1 MTETEQNAAA
11 ISLPTAVP
19 HRAHRSRIPLV
30 WVVPAL
36 AACIGAWLAIHAFL
50 QHGPLIEIT
59 FLDAE
64 GIEAGK
70 TKLRY
75 ESVDIGDVKEIKL
88 APDGRTVEV
97 IIESAHFATPFLVSG
112 SRFWI
117 VRPRL
122 GTTGISGL
130 GTLLSGPYIA
140 MDSGKSKTPAR
151 HFVGLEQPP
160 VVAESAMGRRFVLE
174 TKDLGSLSISSPAYF
189 HHIQVGRI
197 SSIVLDPDGHGVTLN
212 LFIDSPYDRFV
223 TKDTR
228 FWHAS
233 GVDVDL
239 DSSGVHVQSQSLT
252 TILAGGVAFE
262 APAGSLESMPSAEDS
277 RFSLA
282 INRAVAMKPP
292 KGITESYVLYFGESL
307 RGLAPG
313 AVVDFRGVEI
323 GEVVAINVQYEREH
337 EKFQFPVLIN
347 IYPERLQSRLYKGG
361 DRPVTQS
368 HPFIARLIEQGFRA
382 QLRSASLLTGQLYV
396 ALDFFPRAAKV
407 HASPELIPM
416 PLPTMPGNWE
426 EVQSSII
433 SVAHKLD
440 KLPLNKIAQDLDATL
455 VSLNSFL
462 GNADH
467 IILPETK
474 STLSQA
480 RGALSEAQQALS
492 PESSLQGDLHS
503 TLSSVGRAADSIRT
517 LADYL
522 EDHPEALIRGKTKDP
537 Q

>member
-1 MTETEQNAAA
+1 MIEPSTDAA
-11 ISLPTAVP
+11 SRPLPTAEA

-36 AACIGAWLAIHAFL
+36 AACIGAWLAINAYL
-50 QHGPLIEIT
+50 DHGPPIRIT
-59 FLDAE
+59 FSDAE

-75 ESVDIGDVKEIKL
+75 ESVDIGDVKAVKL

-97 IIESAHFATPFLVSG
+97 VVETANFAAPFLVSG

-140 MDSGKSKTPAR
+140 MDPGRSKAAARNFSGLDR
-151 HFVGLEQPP
+151 PP
-160 VVAESAMGRRFVLE
+160 VVAGSAQGRGFVLE
-174 TKDLGSLSISSPAYF
+174 AKDVGSLSVSSPAYF
-189 HHIQVGRI
+189 RHIQVGRI
-197 SSIVLDPDGHGVTLN
+197 SAIALNPDGHGVTLN

-223 TKDTR
+223 TDDTR

-239 DSSGVHVQSQSLT
+239 DSNGIHVQSQSLT
-252 TILAGGVAFE
+252 TILAGGIALE
-262 APAGSLESMPSAEDS
+262 APVGSLASVPSAENAHFALD
-277 RFSLA
+277 A
-282 INRAVAMKPP
+282 NRAAAMKPP
-292 KGITESYVLYFGESL
+292 NGITESYVLYFGESL
-307 RGLAPG
+307 RGLTPG

-323 GEVVAINVQYEREH
+323 GEVVAINVQYERDS

-347 IYPERLQSRLYKGG
+347 IYPERLQSRFSKGG
-361 DRPVTQS
+361 DRPATQS

-382 QLRSASLLTGQLYV
+382 QLRSSSLLTGQLYV

-407 HASPELIPM
+407 RSSPELTPM
-416 PLPTMPGNWE
+416 PLPTIAGNLE
-426 EVQSSII
+426 QVQNSII

-440 KLPLNKIAQDLDATL
+440 QLPLNKIAQDFDATL
-455 VSLNSFL
+455 VSLNSLL
-462 GNADH
+462 GNADR
-467 IILPETK
+467 IILPEAK

-480 RGALSEAQQALS
+480 RGTLLEAQQALA
-492 PESSLQGDLHS
+492 PDSSLQGDLHS
-503 TLSSVGRAADSIRT
+503 TLTSVGRAADSIRT
-517 LADYL
+517 LVDYL
-522 EDHPEALIRGKTKDP
+522 DRHPEALIRGKVEDP
-537 Q
+537 K

>member
-1 MTETEQNAAA
+1 MTETSPNAAPTP
-11 ISLPTAVP
+11 LPSAVARP
-19 HRAHRSRIPLV
+19 AHRSRIPLV
-30 WVVPAL
+30 WLVPAL
-36 AACIGAWLAIHAFL
+36 AAGIGAWLAIHAFL
-50 QHGPLIEIT
+50 DHGPVIKIT

-75 ESVDIGDVKEIKL
+75 DSVDIGDVRAIQL
-88 APDGRTVEV
+88 ASDGRTVEV
-97 IIESAHFATPFLVSG
+97 TVETANFASPFLVSG

-140 MDSGKSKTPAR
+140 MDAGASKAPAR
-151 HFVGLEQPP
+151 SFSGLERPP
-160 VVAESAMGRRFVLE
+160 VVAGSAQGRQFVLE
-174 TKDLGSLSISSPAYF
+174 AKDLGSLSVSSPAYF
-189 HHIQVGRI
+189 HHIPVGRI
-197 SSIVLDPDGHGVTLN
+197 SAIALNPDGHGVTVN
-212 LFIDSPYDRFV
+212 VFIDSPYDRFV
-223 TKDTR
+223 TEDTR

-239 DSSGVHVQSQSLT
+239 DSSGIHVQSQSLT
-252 TILAGGVAFE
+252 TILAGGIAFE
-262 APAGSLESMPSAEDS
+262 APPDSLASVPSEENS
-277 RFSLA
+277 HFSLGL
-282 INRAVAMKPP
+282 NRATAMKPP
-292 KGITESYVLYFGESL
+292 NGITESYVLYFSESL

-323 GEVVAINVQYEREH
+323 GEVVAINVQYQRDS

-347 IYPERLQSRLYKGG
+347 IYPERLQSRFSKGG

-368 HPFIARLIEQGFRA
+368 HSFISSLIEQGFRA

-407 HASPELIPM
+407 HSLPELTPM
-416 PLPTMPGNWE
+416 PLPTIPGNLE
-426 EVQSSII
+426 QVQKSLI
-433 SVAHKLD
+433 SVAQKLD
-440 KLPLNKIAQDLDATL
+440 ELPLNKIAHDLDATL
-455 VSLNSFL
+455 VSLHGFL
-462 GNADH
+462 DHADH
-467 IILPETK
+467 EILPEAK

-480 RGALSEAQQALS
+480 RDTLLDAQHALA
-492 PESSLQGDLHS
+492 PDSSLQSDVHG
-503 TLSSVGRAADSIRT
+503 TLLSVGRAADSIRT
-517 LADYL
+517 LVDYL
-522 EDHPEALIRGKTKDP
+522 DKHPESLIRGKSAEP

>member
-1 MTETEQNAAA
+1 MTATDSTAAPTP
-11 ISLPTAVP
+11 LPTAP
-19 HRAHRSRIPLV
+19 AYRAHRSRIPLV
-30 WVVPAL
+30 WIVPAL

-50 QHGPLIEIT
+50 DHGPLIHIT

-75 ESVDIGDVKEIKL
+75 ESVDIGDVKAIKL

-97 IIESAHFATPFLVSG
+97 TIETAQFATPFLVSG

-140 MDSGKSKTPAR
+140 MDAGTSKMAAR
-151 HFVGLEQPP
+151 HFAGLERPP
-160 VVAESAMGRRFVLE
+160 VVAESAQGRGFVLE
-174 TKDLGSLSISSPAYF
+174 AKDLGSLSVSSPAYF

-197 SSIVLDPDGHGVTLN
+197 SAIALNPDGHGVTLN

-223 TKDTR
+223 TEDTR

-233 GVDVDL
+233 GVDVNF

-252 TILAGGVAFE
+252 TILAGGIAFE
-262 APAGSLESMPSAEDS
+262 APPGSVARVPSEENS

-282 INRAVAMKPP
+282 LNRAAAMKPAN
-292 KGITESYVLYFGESL
+292 GITESYVLYFGESL

-323 GEVVAINVQYEREH
+323 GEVVAINVQYERDS

-347 IYPERLQSRLYKGG
+347 IYPERLQSRLSKGG

-407 HASPELIPM
+407 RSLPELTPM
-416 PLPTMPGNWE
+416 PLPTIPGNLE
-426 EVQSSII
+426 QVQNSII

-440 KLPLNKIAQDLDATL
+440 ELPLDKIAQDLDATL

-467 IILPETK
+467 IVLPEAK

-480 RGALSEAQQALS
+480 RGTLLEAQHALT
-492 PESSLQGDLHS
+492 PESSLQSDLHS
-503 TLSSVGRAADSIRT
+503 TLLSVGRAADSIRT

-522 EDHPEALIRGKTKDP
+522 DKHPESLIRGKSEDP
-537 Q
+537 K

>member
-1 MTETEQNAAA
+1 MAET
-11 ISLPTAVP
+11 ISTADPKPLPIATA
-19 HRAHRSRIPLV
+19 HQAHRSRIPLV
-30 WVVPAL
+30 WLVPAL
-36 AACIGAWLAIHAFL
+36 AACIGAWLAVHAFFD
-50 QHGPLIEIT
+50 HGPMIEIT

-75 ESVDIGDVKEIKL
+75 ESVDIGDVKAIRL

-97 IIESAHFATPFLVSG
+97 TVETANFATPFLVSG
-112 SRFWI
+112 TRFWI

-140 MDSGKSKTPAR
+140 MDAGASKTPAR
-151 HFVGLEQPP
+151 HFAGLERPP
-160 VVAESAMGRRFVLE
+160 VVSGAALGRRFALE
-174 TKDLGSLSISSPAYF
+174 TKDLGSLSVSSPAYF

-197 SSIVLDPDGHGVTLN
+197 SAIALNPDGRGLTLD
-212 LFIDSPYDRFV
+212 LFIDAPYDRFV
-223 TKDTR
+223 TEDTR

-252 TILAGGVAFE
+252 TILAGGIAFE
-262 APAGSLESMPSAEDS
+262 APPGSITSVPSAEES

-282 INRAVAMKPP
+282 LNRTAAMKPP
-292 KGITESYVLYFGESL
+292 NGITESYVLYFGESL

-323 GEVVAINVQYEREH
+323 GEVVATNVQYERAN

-347 IYPERLQSRLYKGG
+347 IYPERLQSRLSQGG
-361 DRPVTQS
+361 DRPATQS

-396 ALDFFPRAAKV
+396 ALDFFPHAAKV
-407 HASPELIPM
+407 RSSPELTPM
-416 PLPTMPGNWE
+416 PLPTIPGNLE
-426 EVQSSII
+426 QVQNSII

-440 KLPLNKIAQDLDATL
+440 ELPLNKIARDLDTTL
-455 VSLNSFL
+455 LTLNSFL

-467 IILPETK
+467 IILPEAK
-474 STLSQA
+474 STLRQA
-480 RGALSEAQQALS
+480 RGTLQETQQALA
-492 PESSLQGDLHS
+492 PESSLQSDLHS

-517 LADYL
+517 LADFL
-522 EDHPEALIRGKTKDP
+522 DKHPEALIRGKTADP